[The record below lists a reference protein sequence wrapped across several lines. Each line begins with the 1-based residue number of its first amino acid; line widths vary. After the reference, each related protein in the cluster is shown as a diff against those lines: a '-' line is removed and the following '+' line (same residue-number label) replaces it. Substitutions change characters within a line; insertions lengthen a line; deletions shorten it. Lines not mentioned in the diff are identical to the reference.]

1 MEFLEIIGILILLI
15 ILLIA
20 AWWWYFTMEV
30 SSAAKT
36 LGADIGQSIQAHW
49 DTPSTLTTP
58 HTAVP
63 ATPTGAAA
71 SRPTLSAVTGH
82 QEPTASI
89 NPHMVG
95 PWMVS
100 TSVGGATPAPRPV
113 CIASDGTIT
122 DTTGAHH
129 GILTAPSSSQIVLT
143 IGGQA
148 HTGHPSGADLVFP
161 VSAAMTI
168 TLTKT
173 GATHTCA

>member
-63 ATPTGAAA
+63 ATPTGAARLPSDPFGGDWPPGA
-71 SRPTLSAVTGH
+71 DRVDQPPHGRAVDGVDVRRRRDARPETGVHRLRRGLSL
-82 QEPTASI
+82 
-89 NPHMVG
+89 
-95 PWMVS
+95 
-100 TSVGGATPAPRPV
+100 TPRAH
-113 CIASDGTIT
+113 
-122 DTTGAHH
+122 TTG
-129 GILTAPSSSQIVLT
+129 S
-143 IGGQA
+143 
-148 HTGHPSGADLVFP
+148 
-161 VSAAMTI
+161 
-168 TLTKT
+168 
-173 GATHTCA
+173 